1 MIASPYA
8 IPSSK
13 KALEVTGT
21 PYYVPTASPKT
32 ANAGGADSTSSKRVM
47 GVTQEAP
54 QKVATPPAPVVKP
67 KEWPETQYG
76 TWDSGTT
83 QSSHSNVS
91 HSSSTTTVIYV
102 PTTATATATTP
113 VKPFGVPLDPVK
125 PVTPPT
131 FSVGMKNDKHK

>member
-32 ANAGGADSTSSKRVM
+32 ANAGGADSASSKRVM
-47 GVTQEAP
+47 SVTREAP
-54 QKVATPPAPVVKP
+54 QKVATPPAAPVVKP

-76 TWDSGTT
+76 AWDSGT
-83 QSSHSNVS
+83 SSSSVS
-91 HSSSTTTVIYV
+91 HSSSTSTTSVIYV
-102 PTTATATATTP
+102 PTTATTSTP

-125 PVTPPT
+125 PVAPPT
-131 FSVGMKNDKHK
+131 FSVCMKNDKHK

>member
-32 ANAGGADSTSSKRVM
+32 ANAGGSDSTSSKRVM

-54 QKVATPPAPVVKP
+54 QKVETPPAPVVKP

-76 TWDSGTT
+76 AWDSGT
-83 QSSHSNVS
+83 SSGN
-91 HSSSTTTVIYV
+91 SSSTLYSNSTTSAIYV
-102 PTTATATATTP
+102 PTPTTP
-113 VKPFGVPLDPVK
+113 IKPFGVPLDEPTQK
-125 PVTPPT
+125 TPAPPT
-131 FSVGMKNDKHK
+131 FSVNMKHR